1 MQDWALSP
9 LDISFLTVESPATPM
24 TIGAVAIVD
33 ANPDDPDRAQLISA
47 IRTRANAIP
56 RLHRKL
62 RADWY
67 PLTGASWTEDRLF
80 SLERHVK
87 LHRTV
92 GAGGV
97 EELNAWIA
105 RVMMQQLDRAR
116 PLWEIHVL
124 HGLADGT
131 AAMLFKVHHAFLDG
145 LGVGALAYAVAD
157 GGSPEMVP
165 GPAHQPDPDGA
176 IDTSKAMVKR
186 LLSPL
191 SGLTDP
197 QSLARTAAR
206 ALSTATGV
214 VTTMTTRGPGL
225 PFDTTVSPAR
235 AFASS
240 SVAIEDV
247 RGLRA
252 VCGGSVNDIGI
263 ALLSGAMRSWL
274 AVHHYKTD
282 ELRLRALVPVS
293 KGRSGNGGS
302 GNHFSAFLV
311 ELPVHIADP
320 MARLKF
326 VSEQMKRHRAAGPE
340 GGPGALAGLTNL
352 MPPAAVRLGGPAM
365 ANAASRLF
373 DMLVTTIPVPRP
385 LKVDGIAIREIYPLT
400 PLGPNQPLAL
410 GVSSYGGRLFMG
422 VIADPIVVPDPAALA
437 AAAPAELAVL
447 RTVAGL
453 RAVADPTPRAAAPA
467 RGRTVAARI
476 TRPRPAAQASVPPQ
490 R

>member
-9 LDISFLTVESPATPM
+9 LDISFLTVESAATPM
-24 TIGAVAIVD
+24 TIGAVAIIEP
-33 ANPDDPDRAQLISA
+33 NPHDPDRAEMISLLRE
-47 IRTRANAIP
+47 RTNAIP
-56 RLHRKL
+56 RLQRKL

-67 PLTGASWTEDRLF
+67 PLTGASWVEDRLF

-87 LHRTV
+87 AHRTV

-105 RVMMQQLDRAR
+105 RVMTAQLDRAR

-124 HGLADGT
+124 HGLADGS

-145 LGVGALAYAVAD
+145 MGVGALAYALAD
-157 GGSPEMVP
+157 GGSPDLVP
-165 GPAHQPDPDGA
+165 GPAHEPDPEGA
-176 IDTSKAMVKR
+176 FNTSKALVKR
-186 LLSPL
+186 LLAPIA
-191 SGLTDP
+191 GIADP
-197 QSLARTAAR
+197 PSLARTAAR
-206 ALSTATGV
+206 AMSTATGV
-214 VTTMTTRGPGL
+214 ITIMTNRGPGL

-235 AFASS
+235 VFAST

-263 ALLSGAMRSWL
+263 AVLSGAMRSWL
-274 AVHHYKTD
+274 QGHHYKPD
-282 ELRLRALVPVS
+282 DLRLRALVPVS
-293 KGRSGNGGS
+293 KGRSGSGGS

-311 ELPVHIADP
+311 ELPVHLADP
-320 MARLKF
+320 MGRLRF
-326 VSEQMKRHRAAGPE
+326 VSEQMRRHRATGPE
-340 GGPGALAGLTNL
+340 GGAGALAGLTNL
-352 MPPAAVRLGGPAM
+352 MPPAAVRLGGPTM

-373 DMLVTTIPVPRP
+373 DMLVTTVPVPRP
-385 LKVDGIAIREIYPLT
+385 LRLGDVAIREIYPLT
-400 PLGPNQPLAL
+400 PLGPNQPLSL

-422 VIADPIVVPDPAALA
+422 ITADPIVVPDPAALA

-447 RTVAGL
+447 RTMAGL
-453 RAVADPTPRAAAPA
+453 RAPNVKVPA
-467 RGRTVAARI
+467 
-476 TRPRPAAQASVPPQ
+476 Q